1 MSDER
6 EKSRPAI
13 PPAPAH
19 IPAEQVELFD
29 FENDPGYQQDPQGRL
44 NALRDRHRVFYTPK
58 GRKSLLGG
66 GTWVFTHAEDIR
78 AVLQDAATFR
88 SGGNRPF
95 GKALGEDWVLVPV
108 DLDPPEH
115 DRMRGFMNPLFSPKR
130 IAALAPKIEQRAVEL
145 MSRFE
150 RRGSCAFVEEFAK
163 PFPVTIFLE
172 MFGLPVSEMDRF
184 LVWEENIIHR
194 QGPVQLQAMREL
206 RDHLAKIIE
215 ERRQAP
221 RDDLISHA
229 VTGEID
235 GVRLTYDE
243 IMGMCIMLFMGGLD
257 TVTSELGFL
266 FRHLAENPD
275 QQARLRADPSLIPT
289 ALEEL
294 LRMYPIITTGRI
306 ASRDVDIAGAHIKA
320 GENVACPLAAAS
332 RDPAELADP
341 CKVDLARSPNRH
353 SAFGFGPHR
362 CIGSHLAR
370 RELTVAIEQW
380 LKRVPPFR
388 LAPGAQLTAKGAGVV
403 ALQSLPLVWD
413 PAP

>member
-1 MSDER
+1 VSNEND
-6 EKSRPAI
+6 KAPSTVL
-13 PPAPAH
+13 PAPAH
-19 IPAEQVELFD
+19 IPAEQVQLFD

-44 NALRDRHRVFYTPK
+44 NALRDQHRVFYTPK

-66 GTWVFTHAEDIR
+66 GTWVFTRAEDIR

-130 IAALAPKIEQRAVEL
+130 VAALAPKIEQRAVEL

-150 RRGSCAFVEEFAK
+150 GRGHCAFVEEFAK

-194 QGPVQLQAMREL
+194 QGPVQLESMREL

-235 GVRLTYDE
+235 GVKLTYDE

-275 QQARLRADPSLIPT
+275 QQAQLRADPSLIPT

-306 ASRDVDIAGAHIKA
+306 AARDVDIAGVHIKA

-332 RDPAELADP
+332 RDPSEIPDP
-341 CKVDLARSPNRH
+341 TRVDLARSPNRH

-370 RELTVAIEQW
+370 RELAVAIEQW
-380 LKRVPPFR
+380 LKRIPPFR

-413 PAP
+413 AAP